1 MTESKNWLTRYWQI
15 LTVVV
20 MVAFNMGYTIKEI
33 SGKTDR
39 VEVQTMIDNKI
50 KDHVDETKDQYIK
63 IDQVP
68 GLQERL
74 KSIEDGLQDN
84 KEMTQKIYDKLM
96 KLK

>member
-1 MTESKNWLTRYWQI
+1 
-15 LTVVV
+15 
-20 MVAFNMGYTIKEI
+20 MGYTIKEI